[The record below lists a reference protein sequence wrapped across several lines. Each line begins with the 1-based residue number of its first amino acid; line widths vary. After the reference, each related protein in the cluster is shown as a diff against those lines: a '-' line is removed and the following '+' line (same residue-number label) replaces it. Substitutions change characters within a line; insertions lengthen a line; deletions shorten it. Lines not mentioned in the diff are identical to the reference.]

1 VYKFDSFL
9 CLYDYLTNFAL
20 VQIGRTSDLSRRER
34 EELEKQKSHERHM
47 KLQEQG
53 KTEQAR
59 KDLERLTLIRQQRA
73 EAAKKR
79 EEEKAAKDE
88 RKAEARK

>member
-1 VYKFDSFL
+1 MVIISWIVVEHHKALMLLFNVKNFACEAVVFTLSF
-9 CLYDYLTNFAL
+9 CLYC
-20 VQIGRTSDLSRRER
+20 R
-34 EELEKQKSHERHM
+34 EELEKQKAHERHM

-59 KDLERLTLIRQQRA
+59 KDLERLSLIYQQRA

-79 EEEKAAKDE
+79 EEEG
-88 RKAEARK
+88 